1 MEYGKFT
8 DEQEA
13 TIRESLVAALEAY
26 SKKNKWHITKEAF
39 DVIFNPEEGDD
50 PKSFPAKFNIQVYAA
65 PEDRLN
71 HYMAG
76 AVNGCCMDFCRDMKS
91 MAGAETGT
99 AKADVLYIS
108 AQNLGDLAKFLNKIN
123 AGLGTGVQIDVAT
136 FQKGKAV

>member
-1 MEYGKFT
+1 
-8 DEQEA
+8 
-13 TIRESLVAALEAY
+13 
-26 SKKNKWHITKEAF
+26 
-39 DVIFNPEEGDD
+39 
-50 PKSFPAKFNIQVYAA
+50 
-65 PEDRLN
+65 
-71 HYMAG
+71 
-76 AVNGCCMDFCRDMKS
+76 MKS